1 MNEVLLYLSIE
12 NYTTFTGETVQ
23 VNLSYQ
29 VFGPSIG
36 KAPVVLITHALT
48 GNSNVSGE
56 GGWWNSLVGEGKVID
71 TEIYTVIAFNI
82 PGNGYDGLKENL
94 FKNYK
99 IFTAKD
105 VAWLF
110 SLGLKQLGVS
120 KLFANVGGS
129 LGGGIAWELS
139 VLKPNLAKNLVVVA
153 TDWKSSD
160 WVVANTKVQEAI
172 LLNSENPLH
181 DARMHAMLM
190 YRTPESF
197 TMKFNRTK
205 NDSLGMFN
213 IESWLLYHG
222 KKLEER
228 FVLNSYKQLNYILSA
243 IDVASN
249 YGNFKE
255 AVYAIT
261 ADIHIVS
268 VDSDSLFTLKED
280 QETVRQLREIKHNVN
295 HQVIRSIH
303 GHDAFL
309 IEYDQLDN
317 FMFPIFE
324 R

>member
-1 MNEVLLYLSIE
+1 MSEDLAYITIE
-12 NYTTFTGETVQ
+12 NYTTFSGETVG

-29 VFGPSIG
+29 VFGPTIG
-36 KAPVVLITHALT
+36 KAPVVLVTHALT
-48 GNSNVSGE
+48 GNSQVSGAE
-56 GGWWNSLVGEGKVID
+56 GWWNSLVGEGKVID
-71 TEIYTVIAFNI
+71 TTNYTVIAFNI
-82 PGNGYDGLKENL
+82 PGNGYDGLEENL
-94 FKNYK
+94 FDNYK
-99 IFTAKD
+99 IFSAKD
-105 VAWLF
+105 VARLF
-110 SLGLKQLGVS
+110 SLGLKELGVT

-139 VLKPNLAKNLVVVA
+139 VLKPNMAKNLIVVA
-153 TDWKSSD
+153 TDWKASD
-160 WVVANTKVQEAI
+160 WVIANTKVQDAI
-172 LLNSENPLH
+172 LLNSKNPLH

-205 NDSLGMFN
+205 NDSLGIFN

-228 FVLNSYKQLNYILSA
+228 FKLNAYKQLNYILSS
-243 IDVASN
+243 IDVVSN

-280 QETVRQLREIKHNVN
+280 QETVRQLREIKHTVN

-309 IEYDQLDN
+309 IEYDQLDD
-317 FMFPIFE
+317 FMYPIFE
-324 R
+324 V

>member
-1 MNEVLLYLSIE
+1 MNESLSYIHIAK
-12 NYTTFTGETVQ
+12 YVTFNKEHTS

-29 VFGPSIG
+29 IFGPPLG
-36 KAPVVLITHALT
+36 TAPVVLVTHALT
-48 GNSNVSGE
+48 GNSQVSGE
-56 GGWWNSLVGEGKVID
+56 TGWWKSLVGDDKAID
-71 TEIYTVIAFNI
+71 TNEYTVIAFNI
-82 PGNGYDGLKENL
+82 PGNGYDGLEENL
-94 FKNYK
+94 FENYK

-105 VAWLF
+105 VAKLF
-110 SLGLKQLGVS
+110 SLGLQQLGVT

-139 VLKPNLAKNLVVVA
+139 VLEPNLAKHLILVA
-153 TDWKSSD
+153 TDWKASD
-160 WVVANTKVQEAI
+160 WVIANTKVQDTI
-172 LLNSENPLH
+172 LLNSSNPLH

-205 NDSLGMFN
+205 NEALGIYN

-228 FVLNSYKQLNYILSA
+228 FHLQSYKQLNYILSS
-243 IDVASN
+243 IDISSN
-249 YGNFKE
+249 FANFKE
-255 AVYAIT
+255 AIYAVN

-268 VDSDSLFTLKED
+268 VDSDSLFTLRED
-280 QETVRQLREIKHNVN
+280 EETVRQLREIN
-295 HQVIRSIH
+295 HPINHKVIRSIH

-309 IEYDQLDN
+309 IEYDQLEA
-317 FMFPIFE
+317 FMFPIF